1 MPGPLMR
8 EGIGGEIQDMSVA
21 GEFDL
26 IFDAEDAF
34 EGFERLMPF
43 RVQDILLVSNLYD
56 SFILREDGRLNELLI
71 GESRELNLQQI
82 PGITHVSS
90 CSQALDLVRSQER
103 FNLIVTNLAVGEMNA
118 AQLAREAKKL
128 GRDIPVVV
136 LAYDYREVKNFIA
149 RNPVTD
155 IDRIFLWQGNARIL
169 IAIVKY
175 VEDKRNCSHDAK
187 ALGVPVLL
195 VVEDNIRYYSS
206 ILPVIYTELINQSRR
221 VIREGINVAHKLVR
235 QRARPKIL
243 LCSDY
248 EDAARQVMEYRE
260 NLLAVVSDV
269 QFPRGGA
276 ANEFAGFELAHV
288 IRESVPDVPIVLHSS
303 HTEYKARAYAEG
315 FAFLQKRSPTFLRD
329 FRRLLTQQCAF
340 GDFIFRMPDGTE
352 VARASDMNALEAQ
365 LHTVPAESIS
375 YHSQRNHFS
384 RWLTARTEFALAQKL
399 RPRKVS
405 DFANLEALR
414 QDLIQSINDYRH
426 DKSEFLI
433 GDFNAATFKAEG
445 NFFLRIGAG
454 SLGGKARGLAF
465 VRHLLYKRQFS
476 RRFPGVKVGVPPAL
490 VLSTDV
496 FDRFLAENNLL
507 DFAIHCK
514 DDEEIIDRFLE
525 APLPASLQHDLTAF
539 LSEVTWPLAVRSS
552 SLLEDS
558 QYQPFTGVYETFML
572 GNHQPDLHVR
582 LARLTEAIQRIYAS
596 TFSQHAKAYVRATP
610 YRTEEEKMA
619 VILQRVVG
627 RTHGE
632 RFYPDFSGV
641 VRSRNFYPVPP
652 MASEDGIA
660 AVALGMGREVV
671 EGGKCMTF
679 CPRYPRNL
687 VQFSTVKDI
696 LSNSQSEFWALEM
709 NHARGM
715 EETEEAAV
723 QSSNNGLSALRE
735 VRFGLTDAEEDG
747 TLHAVAS
754 TYSRDNDAVYDGMS
768 RPGARI
774 VSFAP
779 VLKHELFP
787 LAPILQ
793 QLARVGE
800 DALGQPVEIEFAVS
814 LPPDSRAASEFGF
827 LQIRPLVLSR
837 EGEELRMGDVH
848 AADLVCRSAMVLGNG
863 RIQNLY
869 DVVVVDFH
877 RFERGRSHEV
887 AKAVAH
893 FNRKL
898 GLDNRPYLLIGVGR
912 LGSNDPWLGIP
923 VEWDEISGA
932 RVIVEAGFRDFRV
945 IPSQGSHFFQNLM
958 AFQVGYFTVNP
969 DAGEGSVDWEWLG
982 KRPAI
987 EERDCVRHLRFDESL
1002 LVVMNGKAREGMIFK
1017 PERWKTASGLPRQ

>member
-1 MPGPLMR
+1 MTGLS
-8 EGIGGEIQDMSVA
+8 EIDSI
-21 GEFDL
+21 L
-26 IFDAEDAF
+26 DAEEAF
-34 EGFERLMPF
+34 EGFDRLMPF

-82 PGITHVSS
+82 PGITHVSN
-90 CSQALDLVRSQER
+90 CAQALDLARSQSR

-118 AQLAREAKKL
+118 AQLAREIRKT
-128 GRDIPVVV
+128 GRDVPVVV

-149 RNPVTD
+149 RNPVTE

-175 VEDKRNCSHDAK
+175 IEDKRNVRHDTQAI
-187 ALGVPVLL
+187 GVPILL

-206 ILPVIYTELINQSRR
+206 ILPVIYTELITQSRR

-248 EDAARQVMEYRE
+248 EDAAKQVMEYRE

-276 ANEFAGFELAHV
+276 PDPEAGFELSRM
-288 IRESVPDVPIVLHSS
+288 IRDLVPDVPIVLHSS
-303 HTEYKARAYAEG
+303 HTEYRSRAYAEG

-329 FRRLLTQQCAF
+329 FRKLLTQQCSF
-340 GDFIFRMPDGTE
+340 GDFVFRMPDGTE
-352 VARASDMNALEAQ
+352 VAHASDMQALEAQ
-365 LHTVPAESIS
+365 LHTVPAESLA

-384 RWLTARTEFALAQKL
+384 RWLTARTEFAVAQKL

-405 DFANLEALR
+405 DFATLELLR
-414 QDLIQSINDYRH
+414 SDLIDSINDYRREQ
-426 DKSEFLI
+426 SEFLI
-433 GDFNAATFKAEG
+433 GDFDSATFKPG
-445 NFFLRIGAG
+445 DSFFLRIGTG
-454 SLGGKARGLAF
+454 SLGGKARGIAF
-465 VRHLLYKRQFS
+465 VRHLLYKRRFS
-476 RRFPGVKVGVPPAL
+476 RRFPGVKVTVPPA
-490 VLSTDV
+490 VVITTDL
-496 FDRFLAENNLL
+496 FDRFLAENNLQE
-507 DFAIHCK
+507 FAIHC
-514 DDEEIIDRFLE
+514 DDDAEIEQRFL
-525 APLPASLQHDLTAF
+525 AASLPTTLRDDLTAF
-539 LSEVTWPLAVRSS
+539 LREVQYPLAVRSS

-558 QYQPFTGVYETFML
+558 QYQPFTGVYDTFML
-572 GNHQPDLHVR
+572 SNHQPDLQVR
-582 LARLTEAIQRIYAS
+582 VERLSEAIKLIYAS

-619 VILQRVVG
+619 VILQQVVG
-627 RTHGE
+627 NVHGA

-641 VRSRNFYPVPP
+641 LRSRNFYPVPP
-652 MASEDGIA
+652 MASEDGVA

-671 EGGKCMTF
+671 EGGKCLTF

-687 VQFSTVKDI
+687 VQFSSVKDI
-696 LSNSQSEFWALEM
+696 LTNSQKEFWALEM
-709 NHARGM
+709 NHLQHEDPL
-715 EETEEAAV
+715 EE
-723 QSSNNGLSALRE
+723 LRE
-735 VRFGLTDAEEDG
+735 ARFGLRAAEEDG
-747 TLHAVAS
+747 TLLAVGS

-779 VLKHELFP
+779 VLKHEVFP
-787 LAPILQ
+787 LASILE
-793 QLARVGE
+793 QLSHVGE
-800 DALGQPVEIEFAVS
+800 DALGQPVEIEFAVRLAPRS
-814 LPPDSRAASEFGF
+814 GEAAEFGF
-827 LQIRPLVLSR
+827 LQIRPLVMSR
-837 EGEELRMGDVH
+837 EGDELRMGDVDP
-848 AADLVCRSAMVLGNG
+848 AGLVCHSSMVLGNG
-863 RIQNLY
+863 RIQNLQ

-877 RFERGRSHEV
+877 RFERGRSQEV
-887 AKAVAH
+887 AEAVAH
-893 FNRKL
+893 FNAKL
-898 GLDNRPYLLIGVGR
+898 GLENRPYLLIGVGR

-969 DAGEGSVDWEWLG
+969 DAGEGSVDWPWLASQ
-982 KRPAI
+982 PAG
-987 EERDCVRHLRFDESL
+987 EEQACVRHLRFEDPL
-1002 LVVMNGKAREGMIFK
+1002 LVIMNGKAREGMIFK
-1017 PERWKTASGLPRQ
+1017 PSFGPGQNSK

>member
-1 MPGPLMR
+1 MSSL
-8 EGIGGEIQDMSVA
+8 GEIDP
-21 GEFDL
+21 L
-26 IFDAEDAF
+26 LDAEEAF
-34 EGFERLMPF
+34 EGFDRLMPF

-82 PGITHVSS
+82 PGITHVSN
-90 CSQALDLVRSQER
+90 CAQALDLARSQTR

-118 AQLAREAKKL
+118 AQLAREIRKS
-128 GRDIPVVV
+128 GRDVPVVV

-149 RNPVTD
+149 RNPVTE

-175 VEDKRNCSHDAK
+175 MEDKRNVRHDTQAV
-187 ALGVPVLL
+187 GVPVLL

-206 ILPVIYTELINQSRR
+206 ILPVIYTELIGQSRR

-248 EDAARQVMEYRE
+248 EDAAKQAIDYRE

-276 ANEFAGFELAHV
+276 PDPDAGFELARV
-288 IRESVPDVPIVLHSS
+288 IRNSVPDVPIVLHSS
-303 HTEYKARAYAEG
+303 HTEYRSRAYAEG

-329 FRRLLTQQCAF
+329 FRKLLTQQCSF
-340 GDFIFRMPDGTE
+340 GDFVFRMPDGTE
-352 VARASDMNALEAQ
+352 VARASDMHALEAQ
-365 LHTVPAESIS
+365 LHTVPAESIA

-384 RWLTARTEFALAQKL
+384 RWLTARTEFAVAQKL

-405 DFANLEALR
+405 DFATLEVLR
-414 QDLIQSINDYRH
+414 NDLIDSINDYRREQ
-426 DKSEFLI
+426 SEFLI
-433 GDFNAATFKAEG
+433 GDFDAATFKSGDA
-445 NFFLRIGAG
+445 FFLRIGTG
-454 SLGGKARGLAF
+454 SLGGKARGIAF
-465 VRHLLYKRQFS
+465 VRHLLYKRRFS
-476 RRFPGVKVGVPPAL
+476 RRFQGVKVTVPPA
-490 VLSTDV
+490 VVITTDL
-496 FDRFLAENNLL
+496 FDRFLTENNLQE
-507 DFAIHCK
+507 FAIHCK
-514 DDEEIIDRFLE
+514 DDAEIEQRFLD
-525 APLPASLQHDLTAF
+525 ASLPTHLREDLTAF
-539 LSEVTWPLAVRSS
+539 LREVKYPLAVRSS

-572 GNHQPDLHVR
+572 SNHHPDLQERVD
-582 LARLTEAIQRIYAS
+582 RLTEAIKRIYAS
-596 TFSQHAKAYVRATP
+596 TFSQHAKSYVRATP

-619 VILQRVVG
+619 VILQQVVG
-627 RTHGE
+627 SVHGE

-671 EGGKCMTF
+671 EGGKCLTF
-679 CPRYPRNL
+679 CPRYPQNL
-687 VQFSTVKDI
+687 VQFSSVKDI
-696 LSNSQSEFWALEM
+696 LTNSQSEFWALEM
-709 NHARGM
+709 NRFQHDDPLEG
-715 EETEEAAV
+715 
-723 QSSNNGLSALRE
+723 LRE
-735 VRFGLTDAEEDG
+735 ARFTLRTAEEDG
-747 TLHAVAS
+747 TLRAVGS
-754 TYSRDNDAVYDGMS
+754 TYSRDNDAVYDGIS

-779 VLKHELFP
+779 VLKQGVFP
-787 LAPILQ
+787 LASILE
-793 QLARVGE
+793 QLSRVGE
-800 DALGQPVEIEFAVS
+800 DALGQPVEIEFAVR
-814 LPPDSRAASEFGF
+814 LSRRSDEAAEFGF
-827 LQIRPLVLSR
+827 LQIRPLVMSR
-837 EGEELRMGDVH
+837 EGDELRMGDVDP
-848 AADLVCRSAMVLGNG
+848 AGLVCRSTMVLGNG
-863 RIQNLY
+863 RIQNLQ

-877 RFERGRSHEV
+877 RFERGRSQEV
-887 AKAVAH
+887 AEAVAH
-893 FNRKL
+893 FNAEL
-898 GLDNRPYLLIGVGR
+898 GLENRPYLLVGVGR

-969 DAGEGSVDWEWLG
+969 DAGEGSVDWPWLG
-982 KRPAI
+982 EQPAI
-987 EERDCVRHLRFDESL
+987 EEQACVRHLRFEDPL
-1002 LVVMNGKAREGMIFK
+1002 LVIMNGKAREGMIFK
-1017 PERWKTASGLPRQ
+1017 PGFGPGKNAK